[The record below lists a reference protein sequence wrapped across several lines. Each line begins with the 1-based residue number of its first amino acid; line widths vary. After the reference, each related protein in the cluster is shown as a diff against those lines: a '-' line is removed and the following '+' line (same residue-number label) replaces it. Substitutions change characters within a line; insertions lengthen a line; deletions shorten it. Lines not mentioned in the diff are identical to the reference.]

1 MILKDGDSRA
11 LAGLAL
17 DTMKHADPF
26 ISSRSIVSNV
36 GTKSVAAST
45 IYSGSVAPMGRA
57 VCNVSLITTPRL
69 LILVNVHEATAITL
83 SKI

>member
-26 ISSRSIVSNV
+26 GFS
-36 GTKSVAAST
+36 GTDGA
-45 IYSGSVAPMGRA
+45 GRLQ
-57 VCNVSLITTPRL
+57 CLLDHHTPL
-69 LILVNVHEATAITL
+69 LILVNVHEATAIIL